1 MFCLL
6 RTAISIANGAER
18 IDCNAVAVAALA
30 VSKSVILLHLV
41 FFGDDRDLGKRIE
54 RKGGKEGNSEDRWRQ
69 MATPRVAVLCY
80 D

>member
-18 IDCNAVAVAALA
+18 IDCNAAAVAALA

-54 RKGGKEGNSEDRWRQ
+54 RKGGKGTVRTDGDRWQ
-69 MATPRVAVLCY
+69 PRAEGSCAML
-80 D
+80 